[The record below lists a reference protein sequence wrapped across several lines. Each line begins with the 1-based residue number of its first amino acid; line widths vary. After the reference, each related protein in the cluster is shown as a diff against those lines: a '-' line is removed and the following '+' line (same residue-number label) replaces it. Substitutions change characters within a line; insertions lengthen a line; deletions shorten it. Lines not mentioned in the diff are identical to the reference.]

1 MHGWKLVVNDTEKNK
16 MKMHVCERMSC
27 HETWVL
33 LPRWKLGRFLRWTGG
48 LNFWQA
54 GWHTFRCPSASGTLP
69 RSLR

>member
-33 LPRWKLGRFLRWTGG
+33 LPSWKLGRFLRWTGG
-48 LNFWQA
+48 LNFWQV
-54 GWHTFRCPSASGTLP
+54 GWHI
-69 RSLR
+69 